1 MQNLVFTVT
10 DYTTQESGNRFSY
23 HTELTGNRSMRTME
37 EEYLS
42 KTKYSNVERM
52 AGRDVKS

>member
-10 DYTTQESGNRFSY
+10 DYTTQASANRFSY
-23 HTELTGNRSMRTME
+23 HTELTGNRLTRTME

-42 KTKYSNVERM
+42 KTQHDVERM
-52 AGRDVKS
+52 AGCDVKS